1 MQDTSNIYW
10 NGVDSSYRLAKQPSG
25 FVEGAVMLCGA
36 LFLALLIIA
45 GACLFDVGD
54 WRR

>member
-1 MQDTSNIYW
+1 MQDTRNIYW
-10 NGVDSSYRLAKQPSG
+10 HGVGAPDCLARQPRG
-25 FVEGAVMLCGA
+25 GIEGAVMLCGA

-45 GACLFDVGD
+45 GACLFDTED

>member
-1 MQDTSNIYW
+1 MQDTRNVYGH
-10 NGVDSSYRLAKQPSG
+10 GVGAPDCLEKQPCG
-25 FVEGAVMLCGA
+25 CVEGAVMLCGA

-45 GACLFDVGD
+45 GACLFDVED

>member
-1 MQDTSNIYW
+1 MQDPRNIYW
-10 NGVDSSYRLAKQPSG
+10 NGVDSSYCVAKQPCGS
-25 FVEGAVMLCGA
+25 VEGAVMLCGA

-45 GACLFDVGD
+45 GACLFDVED